1 MTRPPLSVVPAGRA
15 GGAGPASEQST
26 APGRAAGASLDLAL
40 VADRVGWEE
49 KAILAAARERGAR
62 AEWLDD
68 GELCCGSRD
77 DLPSAGAYLIR
88 SRSFVRGPLIAE
100 SIASGPSDGS
110 VINTAE
116 TIAICSNKV
125 TALARL
131 RQVGLPTVPYR
142 LVLTRAD
149 LAAALELLGCPLVL
163 KPVYGGLGRRVML
176 VRERA
181 VADSMYDYVEHYGQ
195 NFDRALIAQP
205 YLEGA
210 SDVRVLAI
218 DGAAVAAMERIPT
231 DDWRANVELGAV
243 GEPIEVDAA
252 IERLTAEVGERI
264 GARLFGLDLFRHD
277 GAMVVGEVNHSPL
290 FRGIAEATGIDVAG
304 RIADHALRAG
314 VR

>member
-1 MTRPPLSVVPAGRA
+1 MT
-15 GGAGPASEQST
+15 
-26 APGRAAGASLDLAL
+26 LDLAL
-40 VADRVGWEE
+40 IADRVGWEE

-62 AEWLDD
+62 ADWLND

-100 SIASGPSDGS
+100 SIAAGPGDGS
-110 VINTAE
+110 VINSAE
-116 TIAICSNKV
+116 TIGFCSNKV

-149 LAAALELLGCPLVL
+149 LAAALDVLGCPLVL

-218 DGAAVAAMERIPT
+218 DGEAVAAMERVPRG
-231 DDWRANVELGAV
+231 DWRANVELGAAA
-243 GEPIEVDAA
+243 EPIEVDETIAA
-252 IERLTAEVGERI
+252 LTAEVGERI
-264 GARLFGLDLFRHD
+264 GARIFGLDLFRHE
-277 GAMVVGEVNHSPL
+277 GTLVVGEVNHSPL
-290 FRGIAEATGIDVAG
+290 FKGIVEATGIDVAG
-304 RIADHALRAG
+304 QIADHALTVAVG
-314 VR
+314 

>member
-1 MTRPPLSVVPAGRA
+1 MTP
-15 GGAGPASEQST
+15 
-26 APGRAAGASLDLAL
+26 LDLA
-40 VADRVGWEE
+40 VIADRVGWEE

-62 AEWLDD
+62 AEWLND

-77 DLPSAGAYLIR
+77 DLPDARAYLVR

-100 SIASGPSDGS
+100 SIASGPGDGS
-110 VINTAE
+110 VINNAE
-116 TIAICSNKV
+116 VIGICSNKV
-125 TALARL
+125 AALAKL
-131 RQVGLPTVPYR
+131 RQIGLPTVPYR

-149 LAAALELLGCPLVL
+149 LAAALEVLGCPLVL

-176 VRERA
+176 VREPA

-218 DGAAVAAMERIPT
+218 DGEAVAAMERIPAG
-231 DDWRANVELGAV
+231 DWRANVELGAAA
-243 GEPIEVDAA
+243 EPIEVDETIAA
-252 IERLTAEVGERI
+252 LTAEVGERI
-264 GARLFGLDLFRHD
+264 GARIFGLDLFRHD
-277 GAMVVGEVNHSPL
+277 GALVVGEVNHSPL
-290 FRGIAEATGIDVAG
+290 FKGIVEATGIDVAG
-304 RIADHALRAG
+304 RIAEHALAVT

>member
-1 MTRPPLSVVPAGRA
+1 MSPPPLSLVPEDG
-15 GGAGPASEQST
+15 GGATE
-26 APGRAAGASLDLAL
+26 AARLDLAL
-40 VADRVGWEE
+40 IADRVGWEE

-62 AEWLDD
+62 ADWLDD
-68 GELCCGSRD
+68 GALCCGSRD
-77 DLPSAGAYLIR
+77 DLPSARAYLIR

-100 SIASGPSDGS
+100 SIASGPGDGS

-116 TIAICSNKV
+116 TIAFCSNKV

-149 LAAALELLGCPLVL
+149 LAAALEVLGCPLVL

-205 YLEGA
+205 YLERA

-218 DGAAVAAMERIPT
+218 DGEAVAAMERIPT
-231 DDWRANVELGAV
+231 GDWRANVELGAAA
-243 GEPIEVDAA
+243 EPIEVDETIAA
-252 IERLTAEVGERI
+252 LTAEVGERI
-264 GARLFGLDLFRHD
+264 GARIFGLDLFRHD
-277 GAMVVGEVNHSPL
+277 GTLVVGEVNHSPL
-290 FRGIAEATGIDVAG
+290 FKGIVEATGIDVAG
-304 RIADHALRAG
+304 RIADHALTVAVG
-314 VR
+314 

>member
-1 MTRPPLSVVPAGRA
+1 MNGPLSLVPEPGD
-15 GGAGPASEQST
+15 GGPA
-26 APGRAAGASLDLAL
+26 AGERLDLAL
-40 VADRVGWEE
+40 IADRIGWEE
-49 KAILAAARERGAR
+49 KAILAAARGRGAR
-62 AEWLDD
+62 AEWLND
-68 GELCCGSRD
+68 GELCCGGRE
-77 DLPSAGAYLIR
+77 DLPAAGAYLIR

-100 SIASGPSDGS
+100 SIAAGPDDAS
-110 VINTAE
+110 VINSAE
-116 TIAICSNKV
+116 TIGICSNKV
-125 TALARL
+125 AALAQL

-149 LAAALELLGCPLVL
+149 LAAALDLLGMPLVL

-218 DGAAVAAMERIPT
+218 DGEAVAAMERVASG
-231 DDWRANVELGAV
+231 DWRANVELGAV
-243 GEPIEVDAA
+243 AEPIEIDAT
-252 IERLTAEVGERI
+252 ILNLTAAVGARI
-264 GARLFGLDLFRHD
+264 GARIFGLDLFRHD
-277 GAMVVGEVNHSPL
+277 GGLLVGEVNHSPL
-290 FRGIAEATGIDVAG
+290 FKGIVEATGIDVAA
-304 RIADHALRAG
+304 RIADDALEVA

>member
-1 MTRPPLSVVPAGRA
+1 MSARPLSLVPEDPGD
-15 GGAGPASEQST
+15 GSGADP
-26 APGRAAGASLDLAL
+26 LDIAV
-40 VADRVGWEE
+40 VADRIGWEE

-62 AEWLDD
+62 AEWLND
-68 GELCCGSRD
+68 GELCCGSRE
-77 DLPSAGAYLIR
+77 DLPAAGAYLIR

-100 SIASGPSDGS
+100 TIAGDSDRRVINPAS
-110 VINTAE
+110 VIGT
-116 TIAICSNKV
+116 CSNKV
-125 TALARL
+125 TTLATL

-149 LAAALELLGCPLVL
+149 LATALDVLGCPLVL

-218 DGAAVAAMERIPT
+218 DGAAVAAMERIAT
-231 DDWRANVELGAV
+231 GDWRANVELGAAA
-243 GEPIEVDAA
+243 EPIEIDAA
-252 IERLTAEVGERI
+252 IGAMTAEVGERI
-264 GARLFGLDLFRHD
+264 GARIFGLDLFRHE
-277 GAMVVGEVNHSPL
+277 GALTIGEVNHSPL
-290 FRGIAEATGIDVAG
+290 FRGIVDATGIDVAG
-304 RIADHALRAG
+304 RIADHALA
-314 VR
+314 VEAA

>member
-1 MTRPPLSVVPAGRA
+1 MSPPPPLSLVTEDG
-15 GGAGPASEQST
+15 GGADEAE
-26 APGRAAGASLDLAL
+26 RLDLAL
-40 VADRVGWEE
+40 IADRVGWEE

-62 AEWLDD
+62 ADWLND

-77 DLPSAGAYLIR
+77 DLPSARVYLIR

-100 SIASGPSDGS
+100 SIAAGPGDGS
-110 VINTAE
+110 VINNAE
-116 TIAICSNKV
+116 VIAFCSNKV

-149 LAAALELLGCPLVL
+149 LATALDVLGCPLVL

-181 VADSMYDYVEHYGQ
+181 VADSMYDYVDHYGQ

-218 DGAAVAAMERIPT
+218 DGEAVAAMERVPT
-231 DDWRANVELGAV
+231 GDWRANVELGAAA
-243 GEPIEVDAA
+243 EPIEVDETIAA
-252 IERLTAEVGERI
+252 LTAEVGERI
-264 GARLFGLDLFRHD
+264 GARIFGLDLFRHE
-277 GAMVVGEVNHSPL
+277 GTLVVGEVNHSPL
-290 FRGIAEATGIDVAG
+290 FKGIVEATGIDVAG
-304 RIADHALRAG
+304 QIADHALRVAVG
-314 VR
+314 

>member
-1 MTRPPLSVVPAGRA
+1 MNGSLSLVPEPGAEPSL
-15 GGAGPASEQST
+15 GGAP
-26 APGRAAGASLDLAL
+26 LDLAV
-40 VADRVGWEE
+40 VADRIGWEE
-49 KAILAAARERGAR
+49 KAILTAARDRGAR
-62 AEWLDD
+62 AEWLND
-68 GELCCGSRD
+68 GALCCGSREH
-77 DLPSAGAYLIR
+77 LPSAAAYLIR

-100 SIASGPSDGS
+100 SIASGPDDES
-110 VINTAE
+110 VINSAE
-116 TIAICSNKV
+116 TIALCSNKV

-149 LAAALELLGCPLVL
+149 LAAAIDVLDCPLVL

-218 DGAAVAAMERIPT
+218 DGEAVAAMERVAAG
-231 DDWRANVELGAV
+231 DWRANVELGAAA
-243 GEPIEVDAA
+243 EA
-252 IERLTAEVGERI
+252 IEIDAQIESMTREVGKRI
-264 GARLFGLDLFRHD
+264 GARIFGLDLFRHE
-277 GAMVVGEVNHSPL
+277 GSLTIGEVNHSPL
-290 FRGIAEATGIDVAG
+290 FRGIVEATGIDVAA
-304 RIADHALRAG
+304 RIADHALKAALR
-314 VR
+314 